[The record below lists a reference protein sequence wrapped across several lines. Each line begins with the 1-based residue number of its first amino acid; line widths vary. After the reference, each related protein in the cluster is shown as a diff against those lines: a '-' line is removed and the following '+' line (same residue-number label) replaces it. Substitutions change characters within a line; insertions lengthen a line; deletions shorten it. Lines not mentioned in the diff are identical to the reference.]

1 MSLVESVQ
9 ESLDRFRDPDPGL
22 SAAALHAA
30 KVLDAGAGLATAAV
44 LRELRAALKTL
55 KQHDDELAADDDN
68 ELLTFLR
75 RPLTAEDDDAEPAT
89 A

>member
-1 MSLVESVQ
+1 MSLVESVR

-30 KVLDAGAGLATAAV
+30 KVLDEGAGLATAAV

-55 KQHDDELAADDDN
+55 KQHDDEMSADDEN
-68 ELLTFLR
+68 PLIAYLL
-75 RPLTAEDDDAEPAT
+75 RPLGEDDQPAT
-89 A
+89 N